1 MLNELPDRN
10 AIRIV
15 LLQENVNAAER
26 VSALIQEV
34 ISECMPHLCCKLMLP
49 APPAAGPAGPK
60 HAQLEF
66 AYPPFDTSGHLLP
79 LDLIRTVASAHGEDG
94 RLWSGGKELLG
105 TELHSLYA
113 LWLPSMGKLSS
124 YDILLSYRHSAKL
137 DSECVLKVTDGC
149 GSGTPDFLFGS
160 STVILWH
167 RLKDFQQLALALICE
182 RLLLATPTYSD
193 LTTLPLVVPGGL
205 AWSTPTFEV
214 PVGLYIS
221 QHNPEAKF
229 VAGQLSERFALS
241 MVDRSTTAAANLL
254 VRWLLMLTPTAFE
267 GEAGSTLG
275 PTAFESE

>member
-26 VSALIQEV
+26 VSALIQDV

-105 TELHSLYA
+105 TELHLLYA

-160 STVILWH
+160 SRR
-167 RLKDFQQLALALICE
+167 RLRVFLDRIRLSIGAPFIKDI
-182 RLLLATPTYSD
+182 
-193 LTTLPLVVPGGL
+193 
-205 AWSTPTFEV
+205 
-214 PVGLYIS
+214 
-221 QHNPEAKF
+221 
-229 VAGQLSERFALS
+229 
-241 MVDRSTTAAANLL
+241 M
-254 VRWLLMLTPTAFE
+254 
-267 GEAGSTLG
+267 
-275 PTAFESE
+275 